1 MEDNSMNPRAWSAT
15 NATAVHTAG
24 YVPNYDDSQWEDLD
38 EKLEIPNQPQSPVT
52 NEPPR
57 CAYCLCDIPDCL
69 VQCKATGKWF
79 CNGRGKAAHSHIVH
93 HLVESHNKEVVLP
106 ESNPYSKIPLS
117 CYACKTANVF
127 QLGFVQSK
135 RQGTYFVICRD
146 CLNDPQLQ
154 PYQFD
159 LQSRQQ
165 LITENSI
172 LNWIVRPPTKTE
184 EKLFFYHIKL
194 ADMNLLEE
202 NWIKNPH
209 ASILDLPV
217 LKDHDKLPKTQLS
230 YANNRVYC
238 NIYKKLISEEAENE
252 RQLKEAMQIHSV
264 KVEWDKVGVYTFIA
278 KFTAPASEA
287 IRLLTIGDELQLS
300 ADSFNEKGIVT
311 TIHYNDV
318 VDVKFVHI
326 PDPPARFDTLYTIH
340 FIWKETSYRRQKRA
354 LDDFKK
360 NLSASTAPIIRQII
374 LGQLPNSLPP
384 EHNNTP
390 KVLSVP
396 NLPRLNDSQVNAIR
410 YAMNYPFTLIQGPP
424 GTGKTTTIAGL
435 VYNFLQAKREPILV
449 CGPSNISVEHITRN
463 IANIGSIVVVRLMS
477 WSLDSLT
484 SSVDDYTVSHL
495 IYKLDNPDSRRLA
508 ELQEARMN
516 GSLNDAESKEYSRI
530 REKLEKRIVSEA
542 DVVCCTCDTAGSA
555 RLQDL
560 CFTRVIIDESTQ
572 TIEPRILIPILHGSR
587 QVILVGD
594 HCQLGPNIMSK
605 KVDEAGLGVSMF
617 QRLVQLGMRPVRL
630 LTQYRMHPTLSEF
643 PSNYFYEGSLLN
655 GTNSRDRIPTR
666 AVFPWPQPT
675 IPMFFY
681 NSQGDEELSDSGSSF
696 INRFEA
702 GLVSQIIS
710 KLCHAGVNPR
720 DIGVITPYAGQ
731 RYFLKTF
738 LTSAG
743 DLPVEFYSYIE
754 IASVDSF
761 QGGERDYI
769 ILSCVRCNTRSSIG
783 FLKDPRRLNVA
794 ITRAKRGLIIIGA
807 ARVLSRNPLWY
818 SLIKFFQE
826 KQVLV
831 EGDINRNLKVS
842 PLILQEPTRKNQ
854 DSQYGIPSNDS
865 GANMVADINV
875 PPTDGYMTDDT
886 SDYFEMR

>member
-1 MEDNSMNPRAWSAT
+1 MNEATTNPHAWSAQK
-15 NATAVHTAG
+15 ATAAHSTG

-38 EKLEIPNQPQSPVT
+38 EKLENQVPQIPNPVA
-52 NEPPR
+52 EPPR
-57 CAYCLCDIPDCL
+57 CAYCFCDISECL

-93 HLVESHNKEVVLP
+93 HLVESHNKEIVLP
-106 ESNPYSKIPLS
+106 DSNQYSKIPLS

-127 QLGFVQSK
+127 QLGFVQSR

-159 LQSRQQ
+159 LSSRQQ

-172 LNWIVRPPTKTE
+172 LNWIVRPPTKQE
-184 EKLFFYHIKL
+184 EKMFFSNIKL

-202 NWIKNPH
+202 NWIKNPS

-217 LKDHDKLPKTQLS
+217 LKDHDKLPKTQLAYKNS
-230 YANNRVYC
+230 HVYC
-238 NIYKKLISEEAENE
+238 NIYQKLTHEEGENE
-252 RQLKEAMQIHSV
+252 RLMKEAMQIHGV
-264 KVEWDKVGVYTFIA
+264 KVEWDKVGVYTWIA

-300 ADSFNEKGIVT
+300 CDTFNEKGVVT

-318 VDVKFVHI
+318 VDVKFVHS
-326 PDPPARFDTLYTIH
+326 PDPPNRFDDMYTIH
-340 FIWKETSYRRQKRA
+340 FIWKGTSYRRQTRA
-354 LDDFKK
+354 LDEFKK
-360 NLSASTAPIIRQII
+360 NLAASTDPIIRQVI
-374 LGQLPNSLPP
+374 LGHLPNEFPV
-384 EHNNTP
+384 ENVT
-390 KVLSVP
+390 KVLSAP
-396 NLPRLNDSQVNAIR
+396 SLPFLNESQSNAIKH
-410 YAMNYPFTLIQGPP
+410 AMSNPFTLIQGPP
-424 GTGKTTTIAGL
+424 GTGKTTTIAAL
-435 VYNFLQAKREPILV
+435 VYNFLKVKKEPILV

-463 IANIGSIVVVRLMS
+463 IANIGTIAVVRLMS

-484 SSVDDYTVSHL
+484 SEVDDFTVSRL
-495 IYKLDNPDSRRLA
+495 IYKLDNPESRRLA
-508 ELQEARMN
+508 VLQEGRIC
-516 GSLNDAESKEYSRI
+516 GTLNDAEAKEYTRI
-530 REKLEKRIVSEA
+530 REKLEKHIVSEA

-555 RLQDL
+555 RLKDL
-560 CFTRVIIDESTQ
+560 RFTRVIIDESTQ
-572 TIEPRILIPILHGSR
+572 TVEPKLLIPILHGSK

-617 QRLVQLGMRPVRL
+617 QRLVQLGMKPVRL
-630 LTQYRMHPTLSEF
+630 LTQYRMHPALSEF

-655 GTNSRDRIPTR
+655 GTNTKDRVPYR
-666 AVFPWPQPT
+666 AAFPWPQPS

-710 KLCHAGVNPR
+710 KLCHAGVNPK

-743 DLPVEFYSYIE
+743 DLPADFYTYIE

-769 ILSCVRCNTRSSIG
+769 ILSCVRCNTRASIG

-807 ARVLSRNPLWY
+807 ARVLSHNPLWY
-818 SLIKFFQE
+818 SLIKHFQE

-831 EGDINRNLKVS
+831 EGDVNHNLKVS
-842 PLILQEPTRKNQ
+842 PLILQEPARKKDINV
-854 DSQYGIPSNDS
+854 QYGVPNSEAGS
-865 GANMVADINV
+865 QMVSDINV
-875 PPTDGYMTDDT
+875 PPTDDYFGDDT
-886 SDYFEMR
+886 TDYFEMH